1 MAASSDGDR
10 KFTVYITLE
19 DIDFVSADKM
29 TLALSEDARSA
40 KFTVDMPDGR
50 RFFTVPAS
58 LLKRPVKNPKIIR
71 QRGKDTVKLKFTKC
85 EERTWGPCFENYHE
99 VYGAKTDAMELK
111 ESMEKKR
118 AWDKR
123 NTNNPKD

>member
-1 MAASSDGDR
+1 MYGLCE
-10 KFTVYITLE
+10 VQ
-19 DIDFVSADKM
+19 SAV
-29 TLALSEDARSA
+29 A
-40 KFTVDMPDGR
+40 
-50 RFFTVPAS
+50 
-58 LLKRPVKNPKIIR
+58 RPVKNPKIIR

-99 VYGAKTDAMELK
+99 VYGEKTAAMELK

-123 NTNNPKD
+123 TANNPKD